1 MLRFAARFLTL
12 STVLFCVATHAQT
25 ASTDEAYVALA
36 KFSGGATSRG
46 VILRWVTTVEKNNSG
61 FEIERSED
69 NVNFETIAFI
79 KGNGTTAEMK
89 QYGFFDRGAYGR
101 VYYRLKRISYDG
113 SFEYLPILEVE
124 ARVPKALSMK

>member
-1 MLRFAARFLTL
+1 MLKPVVRFCLL
-12 STVLFCVATHAQT
+12 SVVLFSAATQAQT
-25 ASTDEAYVALA
+25 TSTNEAYVALA

-61 FEIERSED
+61 FEIERSDD
-69 NVNFETIAFI
+69 NVNFEPIAFV
-79 KGNGTTAEMK
+79 KGNGTTSEMK
-89 QYGFFDRGAYGR
+89 QYGFFDRGACGR

-124 ARVPKALSMK
+124 ARTPKALSMK